1 MFPFFGHVSIA
12 VLPKKGIIGI
22 SKFSD
27 LVNNLSSNLTLQ
39 EKFTEEISQ
48 LIYSNLDCEGVHV
61 KIKAKHLCSDLLSPE
76 NAIGDITTTFSTGIY
91 ELDSSLRAEAS
102 LNMS

>member
-1 MFPFFGHVSIA
+1 MNITCFLFWTRKYCCFAKERHNRF
-12 VLPKKGIIGI
+12 

-48 LIYSNLDCEGVHV
+48 LIYSNLDCDGVHV
-61 KIKAKHLCSDLLSPE
+61 KVKAKHLCSDLLSPE
-76 NAIGDITTTFSTGIY
+76 NAIGI
-91 ELDSSLRAEAS
+91 
-102 LNMS
+102 